1 MKERS
6 KNIVKFIVFTVVIV
20 ALMYLAFRDVNFD
33 ELLIQ
38 LKKANYLLALL
49 ASLIGV
55 LIGGW
60 LRAYRWK
67 FFLEPVKDRI
77 RFRNLF
83 SSMMIGYMMNSVVP
97 KSGEVSRP
105 VVLAKQEDI
114 SRAAAFGTIIAE
126 RIFDMIS
133 LFISFGFCLFYFRE
147 SIFDAFGND
156 FEQYALYGSIVVF
169 TGVVII
175 VVMILNFQRTEFF
188 IEKYLTGFL
197 PEKIKPKVKEILVSL
212 INGFLFIKYPKNYF
226 IIFFLSVLLWLSYV
240 LSTYVMFFAF
250 GIDLNFLDANLL
262 LTIITF
268 TLVLPLPGNSA
279 GAFHVVCTTVLVSI
293 YSINKELALSYATV
307 SHLLNFVLLVAIGFY
322 YSVKENIQI
331 NLKYE
336 KVETNSS
343 N

>member
-1 MKERS
+1 
-6 KNIVKFIVFTVVIV
+6 
-20 ALMYLAFRDVNFD
+20 
-33 ELLIQ
+33 
-38 LKKANYLLALL
+38 
-49 ASLIGV
+49 
-55 LIGGW
+55 
-60 LRAYRWK
+60 
-67 FFLEPVKDRI
+67 
-77 RFRNLF
+77 
-83 SSMMIGYMMNSVVP
+83 
-97 KSGEVSRP
+97 
-105 VVLAKQEDI
+105 
-114 SRAAAFGTIIAE
+114 FGTIIAE

-133 LFISFGFCLFYFRE
+133 LFVSFGFCLFYFRD

-175 VVMILNFQRTEFF
+175 VVMILNFQRTEYF

-197 PEKIKPKVKEILVSL
+197 PDKIKPKVKEILVSL

-226 IIFFLSVLLWLSYV
+226 IIFFLSVMLWLSYV

-293 YSINKELALSYATV
+293 YLVNKELALSYATV